1 MHASCRHF
9 RDAVRSTDEV
19 AALGSR
25 LAVRLSRL
33 PGFVWFLVLDAGGGD
48 LVSVS
53 VFESATELAEAD
65 GLTAEWLTAEWLTA
79 EWLTA
84 EWASAAPAQEAH
96 PSPLPAVPCRGEV
109 LVQRGL

>member
-25 LAVRLSRL
+25 LAGRLSRL
-33 PGFVWFLVLDAGGGD
+33 PGFVWFLVLDAGDGD
-48 LVSVS
+48 LISVS
-53 VFESATELAEAD
+53 VFESATELADAD
-65 GLTAEWLTAEWLTA
+65 GLTAEWLTAEWVS
-79 EWLTA
+79 
-84 EWASAAPAQEAH
+84 ASPAREMP
-96 PSPLPAVPCRGEV
+96 PSPLPPAPCRGEV

>member
-25 LAVRLSRL
+25 LAGRLSRL
-33 PGFVWFLVLDAGGGD
+33 PGFVWFLVLDAGDGD
-48 LVSVS
+48 LISVS
-53 VFESATELAEAD
+53 VFESATELADAD
-65 GLTAEWLTAEWLTA
+65 GLTAEWLTA

-84 EWASAAPAQEAH
+84 EWASAAPAQEAY
-96 PSPLPAVPCRGEV
+96 PSPLPAAPCSGEV